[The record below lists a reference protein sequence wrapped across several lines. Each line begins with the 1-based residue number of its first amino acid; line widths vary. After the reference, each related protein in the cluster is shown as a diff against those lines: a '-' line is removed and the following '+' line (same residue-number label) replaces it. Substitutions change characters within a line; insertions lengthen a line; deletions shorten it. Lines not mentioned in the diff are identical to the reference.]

1 MCGGRYA
8 GFSRCA
14 VSDIW
19 DSADVRSQICGFS
32 TDVCQRVSKTGCRLL
47 RLAKPQV
54 GDLYKKSVRNKSELR
69 YNEEKSQ
76 DEIVN
81 VKSNLSSEL

>member
-19 DSADVRSQICGFS
+19 DSADVRSQICGLS
-32 TDVCQRVSKTGCRLL
+32 TDVCQRAL